1 MICYESV
8 VKNVVDVALL
18 FFVFFFTIPIFL
30 VVIGFSIIY
39 IYICYKELIP
49 QQLRKYCDNL
59 L

>member
-8 VKNVVDVALL
+8 VKNVVDIAL
-18 FFVFFFTIPIFL
+18 FFFFFHNTYL
-30 VVIGFSIIY
+30 FSCDWFQY
-39 IYICYKELIP
+39 NIYICYKELIP